1 MKVLIAEDD
10 AVSRRVLE
18 EFLTKWGYELVIT
31 QDGEEA
37 WQALSEED
45 APQLAILDWMMPRMD
60 GLEVCRRVRERNAEP
75 YVYIL
80 LLTAKGQK
88 QDVVEGINAGA
99 DDYLSKPFDA
109 GELQARLRAGRR
121 ILALQGA
128 LISARDALRFQATH
142 DPLTGLWNRLAATEA
157 LRREIAR
164 ARRQKSS
171 VAVLL
176 GDLDRFK
183 AINDTYGHLAGDA
196 ALREVAK
203 RMRTSV
209 RVYDTV
215 ARYGGEEFLFVLPDC
230 NMEAALEQGERLRRV
245 FDAEP
250 LDLPDAR
257 IPQTLSLGV
266 ASVDAKAGVLAEEM
280 LRVAD
285 QALYRAKE
293 RGRNRV
299 EPATGDE
306 LARCLALS
314 SREGEVRHR
323 KRNGGRRS
331 AA

>member
-10 AVSRRVLE
+10 PVSQRVLE
-18 EFLTKWGYELVIT
+18 GFLTKWGYELVIT

-37 WQALSEED
+37 WQALAQED

-88 QDVVEGINAGA
+88 QDVAEGINAGA

-109 GELQARLRAGRR
+109 GELQARLRSGRR

-142 DPLTGLWNRLAATEA
+142 DPLTGLWNRLAATDA
-157 LRREIAR
+157 LRRELAR
-164 ARRQKSS
+164 AKRQQSS

-176 GDLDRFK
+176 GDLDHFK
-183 AINDTYGHLAGDA
+183 TINDTYGHLAGDA
-196 ALREVAK
+196 ALREVAR
-203 RMRTSV
+203 RMRSNV

-230 NMEAALEQGERLRRV
+230 DMEGALVRGERLRLV
-245 FDAEP
+245 FDQEP

-266 ASVDAKAGVLAEEM
+266 ASVDAKAGAVAEEM
-280 LRVAD
+280 VRVAD
-285 QALYRAKE
+285 LALYRAKE

-299 EPATGDE
+299 EPASEAE
-306 LARCLALS
+306 LVRCLTVSPRA
-314 SREGEVRHR
+314 GEARHR
-323 KRNGGRRS
+323 KRNGGRQP